1 MQNFYQ
7 KRFCSFTK
15 SASLRTRFPK
25 LSKRA

>member
-15 SASLRTRFPK
+15 SVT
-25 LSKRA
+25 